1 MTMRSDAAGEPDR
14 VLWVVYGAM
23 LSGVLL
29 FALVVRWIMPVGTV
43 GAELDTVAWV
53 APALAV
59 LAVFAAGFV
68 HGRFQANAAEAAEG
82 ARRTAAIIVWSF
94 AEGAALFGLVIVLVT
109 GSLYPAGV
117 GALIAFLTMAHY
129 HPGRFR

>member
-1 MTMRSDAAGEPDR
+1 MTIRPDAANEPDR
-14 VLWVVYGAM
+14 VLWIIYGAM

-29 FALVVRWIMPVGTV
+29 FALVVRWIMPLGTA
-43 GAELDTVAWV
+43 GTGLDTVAWI
-53 APALAV
+53 APVLAV

-68 HGRFQANAAEAAEG
+68 HGRLQAKVVEG
-82 ARRTAAIIVWSF
+82 ARRTAAILVWSF

-117 GALIAFLTMAHY
+117 GALMAFLTMAYY